1 MKPWWLSLTVLCI
14 LVVRVPAA
22 PAKQAEKIEPIEV
35 PISLENPQRE
45 SDQKMLLARKLI
57 REGNYEA
64 ASALLETL
72 YEQDQDNPSILN
84 QLLFCYEQLDYLVK
98 AQELARRFVERHPQ
112 NVTYRVKLAE
122 VLVKQGK
129 MEDAEAAY
137 REAISLLQQGSV
149 SSYQM
154 VLQSLIK
161 HSFETTA
168 LALIDTV
175 RIKLQDSTL
184 FALERGTILEQQNR
198 YRDAAV
204 EFSAVL
210 DDTGREAADAENK
223 LLSLLD
229 YPESSS
235 EVEQAL
241 LERTSRTVSSRAAK
255 ILSSFYL
262 QTEQFDRATDFVL
275 LQDSLE
281 GQTGTPLVNFL
292 HSCRERKQYQE
303 AARIAEYILSRYQ
316 DSPIIGETYLLYAD
330 ILVQLGRY
338 GDAITMYDSIFA
350 LSQRDQDK
358 AEALFLI
365 GNVYLNHLYDYSQA
379 LSVFDSVVNYYQ
391 AGMGYLSAK
400 LSIPYCYLRQGKLD
414 EARTGFEK
422 VLQGP
427 LNESIQ
433 EEVEYHLALLQF
445 FEKKFDST
453 KTALRKLLVDH
464 PRGFYVND
472 AVQLLMVLEDAGEA
486 SELLNDFS
494 NALLFGQRRMPDS
507 VEAKL
512 LLIVNNLNKALA
524 DVALYKLALLSMERA
539 DSAKAI
545 EYIDQLAAEF
555 PESYYLPY
563 GLKTKADVF
572 VTRPDG
578 VQEAKAIYHHLLE
591 KYPNYP
597 FISEVREKMRQLEGE
612 A

>member
-1 MKPWWLSLTVLCI
+1 MKRWWLSFTVLCI
-14 LVVRVPAA
+14 LAAGVPSVL
-22 PAKQAEKIEPIEV
+22 AKQAEKIEEIELPV
-35 PISLENPQRE
+35 ILENPQGE
-45 SDQKMLLARKLI
+45 FDQRVQLARKLI

-64 ASALLETL
+64 ASALLEAL
-72 YEQDQDNPSILN
+72 YEQDQDNPVILN
-84 QLLFCYEQLDYLVK
+84 QLLSCYEQLGYLVK
-98 AQELARRFVERHPQ
+98 AEELARRFVERYPQ

-137 REAISLLQQGSV
+137 REAVSLLQQGSV

-154 VLQSLIK
+154 VLQSLMR

-175 RIKLQDSTL
+175 RLKLHDSTL
-184 FALERGTILEQQNR
+184 FALERGTILGQQNR
-198 YRDAAV
+198 YRDAAF
-204 EFSAVL
+204 EFFAVL
-210 DDTGREAADAENK
+210 DDTGRQASDAENK

-229 YPESSS
+229 YPESSA
-235 EVEQAL
+235 EVQQAL
-241 LERTSRTVSSRAAK
+241 LGQTGRAVSSRAAK

-262 QTEQFDRATDFVL
+262 QTEQYDRAIDFAL

-281 GQTGTPLVNFL
+281 GQTGTPLVNFV
-292 HSCRERKQYQE
+292 HSCRERRLYHE

-316 DSPIIGETYLLYAD
+316 DSPIVGETYFLYAD
-330 ILVQLGRY
+330 VLVQLGRFEA
-338 GDAITMYDSIFA
+338 AIATYDSIAA
-350 LSQRDQDK
+350 LSPRTQDK

-365 GNVYLNHLYDYSQA
+365 GNVYLNHLYDYPQA
-379 LSVFDSVVNYYQ
+379 LSIFDSVMNYYQ
-391 AGMGYLSAK
+391 AGVGYLNAK
-400 LSIPYCYLRQGKLD
+400 LSIPYCYLRQGELAQ
-414 EARTGFEK
+414 ARTGFER
-422 VLQGP
+422 VLQGS

-453 KTALRKLLVDH
+453 KTALRKLLVDY

-472 AVQLLMVLEDAGEA
+472 AVRLLMVLEEAAGA
-486 SELLNDFS
+486 SELLYDFS
-494 NALLFGQRRMPDS
+494 NALLFGQRRMSDS

-512 LLIVNNLNKALA
+512 LLIVHSWNKALA
-524 DVALYKLALLSMERA
+524 DLALYKLALLSIERA
-539 DSAKAI
+539 DSTKAV
-545 EYIDQLAAEF
+545 EYVDQLAAEF

-591 KYPNYP
+591 HYPNYP

-612 A
+612 V

>member
-1 MKPWWLSLTVLCI
+1 MKPWWLSLASLCI
-14 LVVRVPAA
+14 FAACVPSVPAQ
-22 PAKQAEKIEPIEV
+22 QAEKIEEIESPI
-35 PISLENPQRE
+35 ILENPQGE
-45 SDQKMLLARKLI
+45 FDQKVVLARKLI

-64 ASALLETL
+64 GSALLETL
-72 YEQDQDNPSILN
+72 YEQDQDNPVILN
-84 QLLFCYEQLDYLVK
+84 QLLSCYEQLSYLVK
-98 AQELARRFVERHPQ
+98 AEELARRFVERHPQ

-129 MEDAEAAY
+129 TEDAEAAY

-168 LALIDTV
+168 LALVDTV
-175 RIKLQDSTL
+175 RIKLHDSTL

-198 YRDAAV
+198 YRDATV

-210 DDTGREAADAENK
+210 DDTGRQASDAENK

-229 YPESSS
+229 YPESSA

-241 LERTSRTVSSRAAK
+241 LEQTGRTTSSRAAK

-262 QTEQFDRATDFVL
+262 KTEQFDRAFDFAV

-292 HSCRERKQYQE
+292 RSCRERKQYQE

-316 DSPIIGETYLLYAD
+316 DQPILGETYFLYAD
-330 ILVQLGRY
+330 VLVQLGRY

-350 LSQRDQDK
+350 LSPRDQDK

-365 GNVYLNHLYDYSQA
+365 GNVYLNNLYDYPQA
-379 LSVFDSVVNYYQ
+379 LSIFDSVVSYYQ
-391 AGMGYLSAK
+391 AGVGYLNAK

-433 EEVEYHLALLQF
+433 EEVEYHLALLEF

-453 KTALRKLLVDH
+453 KTALRKLMVDH

-472 AVQLLMVLEDAGEA
+472 AVQLLMVLEEAAGA
-486 SELLNDFS
+486 SELLYDYS

-512 LLIVNNLNKALA
+512 LLIVHSWNKALA
-524 DVALYKLALLSMERA
+524 DVALYKLTLLSIERA
-539 DSAKAI
+539 DSAKAV
-545 EYIDQLAAEF
+545 EYVDQLAAEF

-572 VTRPDG
+572 MTRADG
-578 VQEAKAIYHHLLE
+578 VQEAKTIYHDLLE
-591 KYPNYP
+591 RYPNYP

>member
-1 MKPWWLSLTVLCI
+1 MKPWWLALTILCI
-14 LVVRVPAA
+14 LAAWAPSA
-22 PAKQAEKIEPIEV
+22 PAKQAEKIGL
-35 PISLENPQRE
+35 PISLENPQGE
-45 SDQKMLLARKLI
+45 FDQKLLLARKLM

-64 ASALLETL
+64 ASALLEEL

-84 QLLFCYEQLDYLVK
+84 QLLSCYDQLSYLVK
-98 AQELARRFVERHPQ
+98 AEDLARRFVERYPQ

-129 MEDAEAAY
+129 AEDAEAAY
-137 REAISLLQQGSV
+137 REAITLLQQGSV
-149 SSYQM
+149 SSYQI

-161 HSFETTA
+161 NSFEAAA
-168 LALIDTV
+168 LTLIDTL
-175 RIKLQDSTL
+175 RIKRHDSTL

-198 YRDAAV
+198 YRDAAL
-204 EFSAVL
+204 EFFAVL
-210 DDTGREAADAENK
+210 NDTGRQASDAENK

-229 YPESSS
+229 YPESSA
-235 EVEQAL
+235 EVEQTL
-241 LERTSRTVSSRAAK
+241 LEQTGRIVSSRAAK
-255 ILSSFYL
+255 ILTSYYL
-262 QTEQFDRATDFVL
+262 QTEQFDRAIDFAV

-281 GQTGTPLVNFL
+281 GHTGTPLLNFL
-292 HSCRERKQYQE
+292 RSCRERKQYQE

-316 DSPIIGETYLLYAD
+316 NSSIVGETYFLYAD
-330 ILVQLGRY
+330 VLVQLGRY
-338 GDAITMYDSIFA
+338 EEAIAVYNTIFT
-350 LSQRDQDK
+350 LSQRAQDK

-365 GNVYLNHLYDYSQA
+365 GNVYLNYLYDYPQA
-379 LSVFDSVVNYYQ
+379 LSIFDSVVNYYQ
-391 AGMGYLSAK
+391 AGVGYLNAK

-414 EARTGFEK
+414 EARTGFEN
-422 VLQGP
+422 VRQGP

-453 KTALRKLLVDH
+453 TTALRKLLVDH

-472 AVQLLMVLEDAGEA
+472 AVQLLMVLEEA
-486 SELLNDFS
+486 TGASDLLYDYS

-512 LLIVNNLNKALA
+512 LLIVHSWNKALA
-524 DVALYKLALLSMERA
+524 DVALYKLTLLSIERA
-539 DSAKAI
+539 DSAKAV
-545 EYIDQLAAEF
+545 EYVDQLAAEF

-572 VTRPDG
+572 MTRPDG
-578 VQEAKAIYHHLLE
+578 VQEAKTIYHHLLE
-591 KYPNYP
+591 HYPNYP
-597 FISEVREKMRQLEGE
+597 FISEVREKMRQLEGG